1 MGEGSEDF
9 DQCSEGG
16 SYFAPGQNSLQ
27 PEATHL
33 QSIHVDTLTSER
45 SGDRGGAEDESTDRA
60 ADWKTQKAINQPGS
74 LLCHISIDPQW
85 SQWAISGSLADLI
98 NRHQQEFTALRTGI
112 MWLRQITTHNT
123 K

>member
-1 MGEGSEDF
+1 MWTLSLVR
-9 DQCSEGG
+9 DQET
-16 SYFAPGQNSLQ
+16 
-27 PEATHL
+27 E
-33 QSIHVDTLTSER
+33 EWR
-45 SGDRGGAEDESTDRA
+45 GAEDESTDRA

-98 NRHQQEFTALRTGI
+98 NRHQQEFTALRAGI